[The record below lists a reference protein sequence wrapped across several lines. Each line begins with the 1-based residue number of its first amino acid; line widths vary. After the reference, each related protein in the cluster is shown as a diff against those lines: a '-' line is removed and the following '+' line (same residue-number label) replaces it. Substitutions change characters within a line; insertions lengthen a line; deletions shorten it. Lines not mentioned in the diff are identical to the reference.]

1 MAAKAHCLGGSLS
14 TTQPL
19 ELARLEPLDGI
30 GFRADIIH
38 FLQSTVPMYTCSGS
52 LRPLLDTVH
61 IMQQMKLILTIMTIL
76 PFAATSADDVSKSL
90 LTQFDDLPGDLQWNV
105 VNDNVMGGRSR
116 GGYTIQDGIL
126 RFTGATNTRGGGF
139 SSLRTSRA
147 QLPFTSDTDGI
158 AMRMKGDFRTYI
170 FRVETRGGYTYWADV
185 PTRSDWQDVAIP
197 FENFTLRWRGYQRRG
212 PALKPENIDSLGLML
227 YDKRDGPFRLEVDW
241 ISTWQR

>member
-19 ELARLEPLDGI
+19 ELARLEPFDGI

-52 LRPLLDTVH
+52 LSPLLDTVH

-212 PALKPENIDSLGLML
+212 PALKPENIDSLGLSL
-227 YDKRDGPFRLEVDW
+227 
-241 ISTWQR
+241 IHI

>member
-38 FLQSTVPMYTCSGS
+38 FLQSTVPMFTCSGS
-52 LRPLLDTVH
+52 LSPLLDTVH

-212 PALKPENIDSLGLML
+212 PALKPENIDSLGLMI

>member
-19 ELARLEPLDGI
+19 ELARLEPFDGI

-38 FLQSTVPMYTCSGS
+38 FLQSTVLVCTCGNS
-52 LRPLLDTVH
+52 LSPLLDTVH
-61 IMQQMKLILTIMTIL
+61 IMQQMKLVLTIMTIL

-212 PALKPENIDSLGLML
+212 PALKPENIDSLGLSL
-227 YDKRDGPFRLEVDW
+227 
-241 ISTWQR
+241 IHI